1 MGRLD
6 GKRAVI
12 TGAASGIGEAT
23 ARLFAAEGATV
34 VLADLD
40 ELRGK
45 RLAAELGE
53 RTRFVPTDVACEADV
68 DRAVATSAEIFGGL
82 DVMFNNAGVP
92 GSTGGIAEIDV
103 GTWDRTIAVHLRGV
117 FLGIRAAARIMRPQG
132 HGSIINTSSVA
143 ASRANMAGHDYS
155 AAKAA
160 ITHLTETTA
169 NELGE
174 DGIRVNAVCPG
185 AIATSIFGRAAGL
198 DSEEAQRTIDFMTAA
213 LSDSAPIRRVGQP
226 ADIAETVLWLA
237 SDALRLRDRAGH
249 RRRRRPAHGLAA
261 PQRPAVQAGAVRDD
275 QAGCRRTAVGQ
286 SQQPESERNAMTT
299 PVTEIDPRFSD
310 PTAVASEWGEA
321 LRAIEAG

>member
-6 GKRAVI
+6 GKRAVV

-23 ARLFAAEGATV
+23 ARLFVAEGATV
-34 VLADLD
+34 VLADTD
-40 ELRGK
+40 ELRGE
-45 RLAAELGE
+45 RIAAELGD
-53 RTRFVPTDVACEADV
+53 RARFVATDVAREEDV
-68 DRAVATSAEIFGGL
+68 DQAVATSVEAFGGL
-82 DVMFNNAGVP
+82 DVMYNNAGVP
-92 GSTGGIAEIDV
+92 GSTGGIEEIDV
-103 GTWDRTIAVHLRGV
+103 ETWDRTIAVHLRGV

-174 DGIRVNAVCPG
+174 HDVRVNAVCPG

-198 DSEEAQRTIDFMTAA
+198 DSEEAQRTVDFMATVLGEA
-213 LSDSAPIRRVGQP
+213 APIRRVGRP

-237 SDALRLRDRAGH
+237 SDASGFVTGQAIAVDGGLLTGSLR
-249 RRRRRPAHGLAA
+249 
-261 PQRPAVQAGAVRDD
+261 
-275 QAGCRRTAVGQ
+275 
-286 SQQPESERNAMTT
+286 RNAPMARGE
-299 PVTEIDPRFSD
+299 VLDLIRQS
-310 PTAVASEWGEA
+310 AS
-321 LRAIEAG
+321 R

>member
-1 MGRLD
+1 MMGRLD

-23 ARLFAAEGATV
+23 ARLFIAEGATV
-34 VLADLD
+34 VLADTD
-40 ELRGK
+40 EPRGQ
-45 RLAAELGE
+45 RIAGELGD
-53 RTRFVPTDVACEADV
+53 RARFVATDVTREADV
-68 DRAVATSAEIFGGL
+68 DRAVATSADAFGGL
-82 DVMFNNAGVP
+82 DVMFNTAGVP
-92 GSTGGIAEIDV
+92 GSTGGGIEEIDV
-103 GTWDRTIAVHLRGV
+103 ETWDRTIAVHLRGV

-174 DGIRVNAVCPG
+174 HGVRVNAVCPG

-198 DSEEAQRTIDFMTAA
+198 GSEEAQRTVDFMATV
-213 LSDSAPIRRVGQP
+213 LSDAAPIRRVGRP

-237 SDALRLRDRAGH
+237 SDQSGFVTGQAIAVDGGLLTGSLR
-249 RRRRRPAHGLAA
+249 
-261 PQRPAVQAGAVRDD
+261 
-275 QAGCRRTAVGQ
+275 
-286 SQQPESERNAMTT
+286 RNAPMA
-299 PVTEIDPRFSD
+299 R
-310 PTAVASEWGEA
+310 GEVLELIRQSA
-321 LRAIEAG
+321 RQ

>member
-23 ARLFAAEGATV
+23 ARLFVAEGATV
-34 VLADLD
+34 VLADTD
-40 ELRGK
+40 ELRGN
-45 RLAAELGE
+45 RIAAQLGE
-53 RTRFVPTDVACEADV
+53 RASFVATDVSREADV
-68 DRAVATSAEIFGGL
+68 DRAVATSVEVFGGL

-92 GSTGGIAEIDV
+92 GSTGGGIEDIDV
-103 GTWDRTIAVHLRGV
+103 QTWDRTIAVHLRGV

-132 HGSIINTSSVA
+132 HGSIVNTSSVA
-143 ASRANMAGHDYS
+143 ACRANMAGHDYS

-174 DGIRVNAVCPG
+174 HGVRVNAVCPG

-198 DSEEAQRTIDFMTAA
+198 DSEEAQRTVDFMATMLGDA
-213 LSDSAPIRRVGQP
+213 APIRRVGRP

-237 SDALRLRDRAGH
+237 SDASSFVTGQAIAVDGGLLTGSLR
-249 RRRRRPAHGLAA
+249 
-261 PQRPAVQAGAVRDD
+261 
-275 QAGCRRTAVGQ
+275 
-286 SQQPESERNAMTT
+286 RNAPMA
-299 PVTEIDPRFSD
+299 R
-310 PTAVASEWGEA
+310 GEVLELIRQSA
-321 LRAIEAG
+321 QQ